1 MATADFFGMRN
12 FGVNYGLIFLAW
24 GFAGIL
30 GPILAGS
37 AVDMTGHYFIAY
49 AISAGLSFV
58 VFFLALTIH
67 PLAKHQ

>member
-1 MATADFFGMRN
+1 LATADFFGMRN

-37 AVDMTGHYFIAY
+37 AVDITGNYFIAY